1 MPPEVARYWLHEHW
15 GYSSF
20 FWLPSRLYRF
30 DKVSWAAETLG
41 KILSDDDDFRD
52 EHVKTLN
59 RGKWLVE
66 GKEMGPYRTA
76 RYMLEHRTFPFPIVV
91 LDNRNGGVNGLH
103 ARSREFPKAYML
115 VEGHRRFSMA
125 LFLARTGRI
134 SPTVPV
140 WLMTKI
146 PAGEAGIFSTS
157 GGSGVGG
164 LGRMMQSKIHLAV
177 EALPQARAYF
187 DLVFVGSRPST

>member
-1 MPPEVARYWLHEHW
+1 MDHYPEHLTPPKDERGAVDPDKFDEWWITSQEEFPTVPPEVARYWLHEHW

-41 KILSDDDDFRD
+41 KILSDDDDFRG
-52 EHVKTLN
+52 EHVKTLK

-76 RYMLEHRTFPFPIVV
+76 RYMLEHRTFPVPIVV

-103 ARSREFPKAYML
+103 ARAREFPKAYML

-146 PAGEAGIFSTS
+146 PAG
-157 GGSGVGG
+157 
-164 LGRMMQSKIHLAV
+164 
-177 EALPQARAYF
+177 
-187 DLVFVGSRPST
+187 